1 MSNNVSIG
9 TLEQFPVGSLN
20 HIEVDGIE
28 IAMVHCEEGLFAVSD
43 ICSHAEVSLSD
54 GYLNGCKLE
63 CPMHGA
69 EFDVKTGE
77 ALSLPATKAIDTYK
91 VTING
96 EGAQAS
102 VSLEIGK

>member
-1 MSNNVSIG
+1 MSNSVVVG
-9 TLEQFPVGSLN
+9 QVGQFPVGSIN
-20 HIEVDGIE
+20 QIDVNGTE
-28 IAMVHCEEGLFAVSD
+28 IALVHSEDGFYAVSD
-43 ICSHAEVSLSD
+43 VCSHAEVSLSD

-69 EFDVKTGE
+69 EFDIKTGE

-96 EGAQAS
+96 DGADAT

>member
-1 MSNNVSIG
+1 MSNNVLVGKLS
-9 TLEQFPVGSLN
+9 QFPLGTINQV
-20 HIEVDGIE
+20 EVDGIE
-28 IAMVHCEEGLFAVSD
+28 IALVHCSDGIFAVSD
-43 ICSHAEVSLSD
+43 VCSHAEVSLSD
-54 GYLNGCKLE
+54 GYLNGCKIE

-77 ALSLPATKAIDTYK
+77 ALSMPATKAIETYK

-96 EGAQAS
+96 DDAEAS